1 MKTLYLIII
10 MSIIISCNSN
20 SDRDETISGFNLD
33 NQIYLNLKNSSGQNL
48 LDESVEGSF
57 NIENMKLYYQ
67 VDGERVEVTVENGYN
82 MGSLE
87 LTSNSL
93 LIVFGNVSA
102 TKIIR
107 ETSEVKIVE
116 NVAYL
121 ELSPT
126 IIDTIV
132 IQSKTSKGY
141 FLKYKVWYNNELV
154 WELENNGVIEIIKE

>member
-87 LTSNSL
+87 LTSNSPSNS
-93 LIVFGNVSA
+93 F
-102 TKIIR
+102 
-107 ETSEVKIVE
+107 
-116 NVAYL
+116 
-121 ELSPT
+121 
-126 IIDTIV
+126 
-132 IQSKTSKGY
+132 
-141 FLKYKVWYNNELV
+141 
-154 WELENNGVIEIIKE
+154 WECICNKNY